1 MTKLFTNIGPWVY
14 DFTKGGACQ
23 MKKRV
28 SKIMAVVSKR
38 AAQKSANAVTDWVYY
53 QPVVPAKLKQ
63 EK

>member
-1 MTKLFTNIGPWVY
+1 
-14 DFTKGGACQ
+14 